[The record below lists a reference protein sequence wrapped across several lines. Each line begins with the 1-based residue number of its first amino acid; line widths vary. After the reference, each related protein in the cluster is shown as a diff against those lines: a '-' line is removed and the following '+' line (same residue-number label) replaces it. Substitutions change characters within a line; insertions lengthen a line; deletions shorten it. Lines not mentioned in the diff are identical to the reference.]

1 MAEEKK
7 SILLLIAAYNEEA
20 NIARV
25 ADEVTRLCPDADYLI
40 INDGSTDGTERI
52 LQEKGLRHVTL
63 PINLGI
69 GGAVQTGYRYAREYG
84 YDIAVQLDGDGQH
97 DPAYLDRLVAP
108 ILSGEAEY
116 TIGSR
121 FMPGEHEGFQST
133 GMRRFGIRFLSGL
146 ILVLCGKHIYDVT
159 SGFRAV
165 NRYFIEIFAETY
177 PTDYPEPEAIMD
189 AAMRWGKIVE
199 VPVVMRDREGGTS
212 SINWWRAVYYM
223 IKVTLDVIICRIS
236 YGVRREKRRT

>member
-1 MAEEKK
+1 MAEEKR
-7 SILLLIAAYNEEA
+7 SILLLIAAYNEEE
-20 NIARV
+20 NIGRV
-25 ADEVTRLCPDADYLI
+25 VDEVSEVCPWADHLV

-52 LQEKGLRHVTL
+52 LQEKGVRHVSL

-97 DPAYLDRLVAP
+97 DPRYLEQLVAP

-121 FMPGEHEGFQST
+121 FMPGELGGFRST

-146 ILVLCGKHIYDVT
+146 IFILCGRHVYDVT

-165 NRYFIEIFAETY
+165 DRRFIEIFAETY
-177 PTDYPEPEAIMD
+177 PPDYPEPEAIMD
-189 AAMRWGKIVE
+189 AAMRWGRIVE
-199 VPVVMRDREGGTS
+199 VPVRMRDRTGGTS

-223 IKVTLDVIICRIS
+223 IKVTLDIIICRIS
-236 YGVRREKRRT
+236 YGVRREKRRI

>member
-1 MAEEKK
+1 MNT
-7 SILLLIAAYNEEA
+7 LIVIPAYNEEE
-20 NIARV
+20 NIEALV
-25 ADEVTRLCPDADYLI
+25 NDVKKYQIDYLI
-40 INDGSTDGTERI
+40 INDGSTDNTEKI
-52 LQEKGLRHVTL
+52 LQERGLRHVTL

-97 DPAYLDRLVAP
+97 DPAYLEKLVAP

-116 TIGSR
+116 VIGSR
-121 FMPGEHEGFQST
+121 FMPGEHDGFRST

-146 ILVLCGKHIYDVT
+146 ILVLCGRHIYDVT

-165 NRYFIEIFAETY
+165 NRRFIEVFAETY
-177 PTDYPEPEAIMD
+177 PPDYPEPEAIMD
-189 AAMRWGKIVE
+189 AAMRWAKIVE
-199 VPVVMRDREGGTS
+199 VPVVMRDRTGGVS

-223 IKVTLDVIICRIS
+223 IKVTLDIIICRIS